1 VSSVSAP
8 NEMRVGVEV
17 YSQQANPAFEA
28 VLALRTAA
36 QDAEFFVPHLRPGM
50 QVLDVGCG
58 PGSITLGLAE
68 LVAPGRVVGIDM
80 QPSQVEQARALA
92 SACGAANV
100 HFEVAD
106 LYRLPFADG
115 VFDAVFAHGVLMHL
129 REPVR
134 ALMELRRVLRAGGV
148 VGLRDPDLGAVLHAP
163 ITPLLEQWLDLRVRV
178 RQHNGGDPFI
188 GRHHRHLLL
197 QAGFV
202 AAEASA
208 SVACAGSAEQVARHG
223 AFLQAQ
229 WVGLTRT
236 AIAQRW
242 IDDATARAIAA
253 ELDAWMNRPDAFAA
267 SLWCQTIG
275 RVAHAADVQHA

>member
-1 VSSVSAP
+1 
-8 NEMRVGVEV
+8 VEV

-28 VLALRTAA
+28 VLARRTAA
-36 QDAEFFVPHLRPGM
+36 QHAEFFVPHLRPGM
-50 QVLDVGCG
+50 HVLDVGCG

-68 LVAPGRVVGIDM
+68 LVAPGRVVGIDV
-80 QPSQVEQARALA
+80 QPAQVEQARTLA
-92 SACGAANV
+92 VTRGAANL

-134 ALMELRRVLRAGGV
+134 ALMEWHRVLRAGGV
-148 VGLRDPDLGAVLHAP
+148 VGLRDPDLGAVVHAP
-163 ITPLLEQWLDLRVRV
+163 ITPLLQQWLDLRVRA

-188 GRHHRHLLL
+188 GRHHRRLLL

-208 SVACAGSAEQVARHG
+208 SVGCAGSAEQVARHG

-229 WVGLTRT
+229 WIGLTRT

-242 IDDATARAIAA
+242 IDDATARAITA
-253 ELDAWMNRPDAFAA
+253 EIDAWMSRPDAFAA
-267 SLWCQTIG
+267 TVWCQAIG
-275 RVAHAADVQHA
+275 RATASAQGA